1 MPTQIA
7 FSPIDHSPT
16 PLHAQVKERLLA
28 RILDGSYPAHARL
41 PAESALSS
49 IFGVSRIT
57 VRQALS
63 DLQRDDIILKV
74 PGKGTF
80 VAPAKAFQ
88 ELARLEGFGEAMSRA
103 GRQIVNR
110 VISHQTIAAPRKVAE
125 RLGLATHCAV
135 TEIRRVRLLDNAP
148 LSFEVSYLP
157 LLLGERLRGADL
169 AGRDI
174 FLILENDF
182 GIALGHADVH
192 IDAALCDASLASQ
205 LDCAA
210 GSAVLR
216 IERLT
221 HNAAGQPI
229 DFEYLTFRGDA
240 FQYRLH
246 LARQARQP

>member
-7 FSPIDHSPT
+7 FNPIDRSPT

-41 PAESALSS
+41 PAESELSS

-88 ELARLEGFGEAMSRA
+88 ELTALEGFGEAMSRL
-103 GRQIVNR
+103 GHRIVNR
-110 VISHQTIAAPRKVAE
+110 VISHQRIAAPRRVAE
-125 RLGLATHCAV
+125 RLGLPTHSAV
-135 TEIRRVRLLDNAP
+135 TEIRRVRLLDDVP

-157 LLLGERLRGADL
+157 LLLDERLRHEDL

-174 FLILENDF
+174 FLILEHDF
-182 GIALGHADVH
+182 GIALGRADLQ
-192 IDAALCDASLASQ
+192 IDAALCDANLARR

-221 HNAAGQPI
+221 HDAQGQPI

-246 LARQARQP
+246 LARQPRRP